1 MDFKKTQD
9 IIVDYIRN
17 NFDDYLSVFNIER
30 PFITEEFID
39 FDRFKKKFVCYVE
52 FDSSTFSITDKWND
66 DCSQTEKL
74 IVNIF
79 LAFREDTPANLN
91 NRMLN
96 ATTAYFNMNKE
107 KRISNIISSHITRV
121 DFFKYVEAN
130 TNIFSSKLTLE
141 INIEG

>member
-1 MDFKKTQD
+1 VDFKKTQD
-9 IIVDYIRN
+9 IIVDYIN
-17 NFDDYLSVFNIER
+17 KNYSDYLSIFGIEN
-30 PFITEEFID
+30 PFITTEFID
-39 FDRFKKKFVCYVE
+39 FDKFKKKFIVFIE

-91 NRMLN
+91 DRMLN
-96 ATTAYFNMNKE
+96 ATTAYFNMNRE
-107 KRISNIISSHITRV
+107 KRINNIINSHITRV

-141 INIEG
+141 INIEE